1 MKENNSTNIVQTIV
15 VVLVIIAATLAGMT
29 SLAMPAV
36 VPASAP
42 AEEFSAERAMQHIRI
57 ISQAPHPTGSLENAQ
72 ARDYIISQLEALGL
86 SPEVQQ
92 TTVVMPPGKDSIS
105 ASTVY
110 NIIARIPGTNSS
122 GAILLDA
129 HYDTMQMTPGATDCT
144 SCVATLLETARAL
157 QAAPPLQNDVILLF
171 TDKEE
176 SSDDADG
183 KEGVA
188 AFIEQHPWASEVRQV
203 LNFDGTGRTGP
214 AMLIETGPNSGWL
227 VREWGRVASQ
237 PVAQSWFYEIFRL
250 TPIGTDFRSYA
261 NAGIGGLN
269 FFYLFENA
277 IYHTVLDNPERID
290 PRSVQHFGSN
300 ALSMTRRLG
309 NLNLA
314 EAQRPGDAV
323 YFSLFRG
330 LLVNYPAAWA
340 IPLVFLAGLL
350 LVGAAVVG
358 FWRGQLTLQG
368 LLFGLS
374 ASLLSVIA
382 APGLA
387 TGLWIGIVQLHGVYQ
402 SFL

>member
-1 MKENNSTNIVQTIV
+1 
-15 VVLVIIAATLAGMT
+15 
-29 SLAMPAV
+29 
-36 VPASAP
+36 
-42 AEEFSAERAMQHIRI
+42 
-57 ISQAPHPTGSLENAQ
+57 
-72 ARDYIISQLEALGL
+72 
-86 SPEVQQ
+86 
-92 TTVVMPPGKDSIS
+92 VMPPGRDSIS

-129 HYDTMQMTPGATDCT
+129 HYDTMPMTPGATDCT

-227 VREWGRVASQ
+227 VREWGRTASQ
-237 PVAQSWFYEIFRL
+237 PVAQSWFYEIYRL
-250 TPIGTDFRSYA
+250 TPLGTDFTPFA

-269 FFYLFENA
+269 FFYLFEST
-277 IYHTVLDNPERID
+277 IYHTVLDNPDAID

-309 NLNLA
+309 NLDLA
-314 EAQRPGDAV
+314 EAQSPGDAV
-323 YFSLFRG
+323 YFSLVRG
-330 LLVNYPAAWA
+330 LLVNYPATWA
-340 IPLVFLAGLL
+340 IPLVLLAGLL
-350 LVGAAVVG
+350 LTGAAVAGFRGCSCRFSARATHSAGPSAWFVG
-358 FWRGQLTLQG
+358 QPVERHCSFRPGHRTVDRDRPTARRIPVYVYLWEGLQRS
-368 LLFGLS
+368 LVLFGLYH
-374 ASLLSVIA
+374 
-382 APGLA
+382 PGGGHRDGHLR
-387 TGLWIGIVQLHGVYQ
+387 
-402 SFL
+402 SFQAESWG